1 MPKHEFGLMP
11 TDPIKGKRYDW
22 SEPQE
27 YNCIT
32 VNDDYILPLLNQFKV
47 IKCYWHTIDRC
58 ERGLAY
64 WGITLIPPESF
75 DSFIK
80 IISDNDNLKELAC
93 LMSRAKDKNKFIIHF
108 GI

>member
-64 WGITLIPPESF
+64 WGITLIPPESIAEMIEVVR
-75 DSFIK
+75 DVPEMRRLLEMLVVA
-80 IISDNDNLKELAC
+80 DRE
-93 LMSRAKDKNKFIIHF
+93 RKFVIHF
-108 GI
+108 GV